1 MVKQAVKRNNRQLL
15 TGQLNCVT
23 WQLMCNQISAAG
35 DTETPH
41 FGWETSQIS
50 RKTAGQIS
58 WAPWKSSFSSLYLT
72 AERTNE
78 RNPNESRSLV
88 SDRRSE
94 KPTSQARDHW
104 LFPTLKPNYDWK
116 HFQGPHKWFHFRS
129 VKIRVN
135 LGANEASSH
144 ATLGF

>member
-35 DTETPH
+35 NTGTPH

-72 AERTNE
+72 ANE
-78 RNPNESRSLV
+78 IQMNPEVWFLI
-88 SDRRSE
+88 E
-94 KPTSQARDHW
+94 G
-104 LFPTLKPNYDWK
+104 LKNQRLRPEIID
-116 HFQGPHKWFHFRS
+116 FFLR
-129 VKIRVN
+129 
-135 LGANEASSH
+135 
-144 ATLGF
+144 